1 MTVIQG
7 DSHVWNNF
15 LPRDGGNDVRI
26 FDWDCWRVDVAADD
40 LAYMLA
46 LHWYPDRRRRMEQPL
61 LDCYH
66 SALLEGGVKGYDR
79 ADTDRRLSVGSSLA
93 NNHTHLASNVEYSTS
108 HLAE

>member
-1 MTVIQG
+1 MVGGRKACSPTLAEVEEMADQESSAPHAVSFVTALATDAFELI
-7 DSHVWNNF
+7 SITS
-15 LPRDGGNDVRI
+15 DGGNDVRI

-66 SALLEGGVKGYDR
+66 SALLKSGANSR
-79 ADTDRRLSVGSSLA
+79 AEIT
-93 NNHTHLASNVEYSTS
+93 N
-108 HLAE
+108 